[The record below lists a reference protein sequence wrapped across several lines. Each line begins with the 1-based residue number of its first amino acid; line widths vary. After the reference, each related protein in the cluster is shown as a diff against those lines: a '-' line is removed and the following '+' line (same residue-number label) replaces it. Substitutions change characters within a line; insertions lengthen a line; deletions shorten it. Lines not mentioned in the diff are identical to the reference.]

1 MVMKW
6 SRFREIKSA
15 VDREDIEGLLALECP
30 SDEYDGEASLIET
43 GVAKAT
49 NFGKTAISV
58 EQVEKIVRTVWNNQF
73 GPFDPPELEKRRS
86 GFASVAHR
94 IAESL

>member
-1 MVMKW
+1 MTPW

-15 VDREDIEGLLALECP
+15 LDREDIEGLLALECP
-30 SDEYDGEASLIET
+30 SDEYDGEASLIES

-49 NFGKTAISV
+49 NFGKSAISV
-58 EQVEKIVRTVWNNQF
+58 EQVEGIVRAVWDSQF
-73 GPFDPPELEKRRS
+73 GPFDPPDLEKRRS

-94 IAESL
+94 IAASL